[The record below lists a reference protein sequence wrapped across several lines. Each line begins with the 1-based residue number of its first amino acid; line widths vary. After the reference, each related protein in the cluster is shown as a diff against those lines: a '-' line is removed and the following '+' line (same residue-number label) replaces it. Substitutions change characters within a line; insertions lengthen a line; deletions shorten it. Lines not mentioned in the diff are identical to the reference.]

1 MKEAQQRCPFNVY
14 QNLTKVL
21 QEEMMKRNVMR
32 NMTQEQV
39 SQSTDMDL
47 KKFLSEHQK
56 QQNLFLEKL
65 WEKKTVESSVPKTT
79 KLMKMSRPPVWT
91 KEMTLE
97 TYKIQIQ
104 RWKEKEKEV
113 PETEKFHE
121 VLESLKTNKDIKGI
135 HRFLN
140 DEITEKLTKTT
151 DQTVNKILSSLD
163 AKFGRTE
170 LEKMEKLWNDILSFK
185 VTSDEDGEE
194 VVSKMKKLASDI
206 VDKIEIQTKYPK
218 FIGAFLFQVMKSG
231 KYLSSF
237 EEQTLRNELKNND
250 DETINRFIT
259 KLTELKI
266 EGKRTKDAVDA
277 YYMGKESV
285 AR

>member
-1 MKEAQQRCPFNVY
+1 MPQ
-14 QNLTKVL
+14 
-21 QEEMMKRNVMR
+21 
-32 NMTQEQV
+32 
-39 SQSTDMDL
+39 
-47 KKFLSEHQK
+47 
-56 QQNLFLEKL
+56 
-65 WEKKTVESSVPKTT
+65 
-79 KLMKMSRPPVWT
+79 LMKMSHPPVWT

-135 HRFLN
+135 QRFLN
-140 DEITEKLTKTT
+140 DEITEKLRRTT

-194 VVSKMKKLASDI
+194 VVSKMKKLGSDI
-206 VDKIEIQTKYPK
+206 LDKIEIQTKYPK

-266 EGKRTKDAVDA
+266 EGKRTKDDVDA

-285 AR
+285 ARRRYNDSKNRGRSKSYERGRKYSQGRGRSSS